1 MSQFNFGA
9 IDPDNTD
16 GTELAA
22 ILGQWR
28 DALHSSHKGP
38 AAPTYAVEGMGWL
51 DDSTTPWALKKCT
64 AVTPGVAWVVVGTID
79 PAGPTFTPASHTH
92 AIANVTGLQSALDG
106 KLATT
111 AQAADSD
118 KLDGMQPSAAAT
130 ANSIAQRDVNGDLV
144 ARYMWATLFNGT
156 ATSARYA

>member
-38 AAPTYAVEGMGWL
+38 AAPTYATLGMSWI
-51 DDSTTPWALKKCT
+51 DDSATPWVLKRCT
-64 AVTPGVAWVVVGTID
+64 AVTPSVAWAVQGYID
-79 PAGPTFTPASHTH
+79 PAGPTFTVSNASQLGG
-92 AIANVTGLQSALDG
+92 ASA
-106 KLATT
+106 AT
-111 AQAADSD
+111 
-118 KLDGMQPSAAAT
+118 AAT
-130 ANSIAQRDVNGDLV
+130 ANTIAKRDASGNLT
-144 ARYMWATLFNGT
+144 ANYLIGT
-156 ATSARYA
+156 VKYA